1 MQPSPAA
8 ESARPTL
15 TRRLARLMTWF
26 GGSRHWWT
34 LGLVCALIA
43 AVTEPLMAAMLKPL
57 LDRGFT
63 RGQLPLWAIPAAVIL
78 LFAVRGLA
86 QFISQYALARIA
98 NEGMQ
103 RLRRVLFQRLLA
115 AELALFSR
123 QSASSLS
130 NTVVYE
136 VQTGALLLVQAL
148 LGLSRDG
155 FTLIALLLYLV
166 YLNWKLTLIVGVLV
180 PGVAWIIK
188 AFSKRLYRL
197 TLLGQQATDELA
209 YVVEENVLAHRMV
222 RLHNAE
228 ASQTRRFDRLSH
240 DLNRLA
246 VKSTIASAAT
256 TPLTQIVA
264 AVALSAVVMIALWQS
279 GKQGFTVGGFV
290 AYITAM
296 LMLIAPIRRLADM
309 TSPITRGL
317 AALERGLALID
328 EVAPESQG
336 SFRTPR
342 VVGRIELRAV
352 HVNYRGAQEARAL
365 DGVSL
370 TIAPGEVVAFVGPSG
385 SGKTTLVNLL
395 PRFVLPSAGE
405 VLLDGHAVADWE
417 LKNLRSQ
424 FAMVSQDVVMLN
436 DTLAANVA
444 LGADLD
450 RDRVLTC
457 IAAANLAVHV
467 EGLPQGIDT
476 VLGHNATQ
484 LSGGQRQ
491 RLAIARA
498 LYKDAPVLLLDEA
511 TSALD
516 TESERLVQE
525 ALQRLMRNRTT
536 LIVAHRL
543 STIQHADRIVVMEHG
558 RIVEQGSHAQL
569 MALEGLY
576 SRLQAHAVRSAPE
589 GGEPSL

>member
-1 MQPSPAA
+1 
-8 ESARPTL
+8 
-15 TRRLARLMTWF
+15 MTWF
-26 GGSRHWWT
+26 GGSHRWWA
-34 LGLVCALIA
+34 LGIGAALVAAL
-43 AVTEPLMAAMLKPL
+43 TEPLMPALLKPL

-63 RGQLPLWAIPAAVIL
+63 RGQLALWMVPAAVIL

-86 QFISQYALARIA
+86 QFVSQYALARIA

-103 RLRRVLFQRLLA
+103 QLRRVMFERLLA

-123 QSASSLS
+123 QSASTLS

-136 VQTGALLLVQAL
+136 VQTGAMLLVQAL

-166 YLNWKLTLIVGVLV
+166 YLNWKLTLIVGFLA

-188 AFSKRLYRL
+188 VFSKRLYRL
-197 TLLGQQATDELA
+197 TQLGQQATDELA

-228 ASQTRRFDRLSH
+228 ASQTERFERLSH
-240 DLNRLA
+240 GLNRLA
-246 VKSTIASAAT
+246 VKSTVASAAT

-264 AVALSAVVMIALWQS
+264 AVALSVVVMIALWQS
-279 GKQGFTVGGFV
+279 GEQGLTVGGFV

-317 AALERGLALID
+317 AALERGVALID
-328 EVAPESQG
+328 GVASEPQG
-336 SFRTPR
+336 RFETARTE
-342 VVGRIELRAV
+342 GRIELRNV
-352 HVNYRGAQEARAL
+352 RVNYRGEDEAPAL

-370 TIAPGEVVAFVGPSG
+370 SIAPGEVVAFVGPSG

-395 PRFVLPSAGE
+395 PRFVLPSAGQ
-405 VLLDGHAVADWE
+405 VLLDGHDVAEWQ
-417 LKNLRSQ
+417 LKSLRSQ

-444 LGADLD
+444 LGSKVD
-450 RDRVLTC
+450 RERVLAC
-457 IAAANLAVHV
+457 VAAANLAVHV
-467 EGLPQGIDT
+467 ESLPQGIDT

-525 ALQRLMRNRTT
+525 ALQRLMQNRTT

-543 STIQHADRIVVMEHG
+543 STIQHADRIIVMEHG
-558 RIVEQGSHAQL
+558 RVAEQGTHAQL

-576 SRLQAHAVRSAPE
+576 ARLQTNAMRAAHNDGLV
-589 GGEPSL
+589 PSL

>member
-1 MQPSPAA
+1 
-8 ESARPTL
+8 
-15 TRRLARLMTWF
+15 MTWF
-26 GGSRHWWT
+26 GGSRQWWT
-34 LGLVCALIA
+34 LGVVAALIA
-43 AVTEPLMAAMLKPL
+43 ALTEPLMPALLKPL

-63 RGQLPLWAIPAAVIL
+63 RGQLALWTVPAAIIL
-78 LFAVRGLA
+78 LFAVRGIA
-86 QFISQYALARIA
+86 QFVSQYALARIA

-103 RLRRVLFQRLLA
+103 RLRRVLFERLLA

-123 QSASSLS
+123 QSASALS

-136 VQTGALLLVQAL
+136 VQTGAMLLVQAL

-155 FTLIALLLYLV
+155 FTLVALLAYLI

-180 PGVAWIIK
+180 PGVAWIMK
-188 AFSKRLYRL
+188 VLSKRLYHL
-197 TLLGQQATDELA
+197 TRLGQKATDDLA

-222 RLHNAE
+222 RLHGAE
-228 ASQTRRFDRLSH
+228 TGQLNRFESLSRS
-240 DLNRLA
+240 LNRLA
-246 VKSTIASAAT
+246 VKSTIASAAM
-256 TPLTQIVA
+256 TPLTQLLA
-264 AVALSAVVMIALWQS
+264 AVALSVVVMIALWQS
-279 GKQGFTVGGFV
+279 GEQGLTVGGFV

-309 TSPITRGL
+309 ANPITRGL
-317 AALERGLALID
+317 AALERGLVLID

-336 SFRTPR
+336 SFALAKAA
-342 VVGRIELRAV
+342 GRIELRKV
-352 HVNYRGAQEARAL
+352 CVNYRGADEARAL
-365 DGVSL
+365 DGVNL
-370 TIAPGEVVAFVGPSG
+370 TIEPGEVVAFVGPSG

-395 PRFVLPSAGE
+395 PRFVLPSEGA
-405 VLLDGHAVADWE
+405 VLIDGHAASEWK
-417 LKNLRSQ
+417 LASLRAQ

-444 LGADLD
+444 LGADID
-450 RDRVLTC
+450 RDRVNAC
-457 IAAANLAVHV
+457 VEAANLALHV
-467 EGLPQGIDT
+467 RGLPQGIDT
-476 VLGHNATQ
+476 VLGHNATE

-498 LYKDAPVLLLDEA
+498 LYKDAPILLLDEA

-525 ALQRLMRNRTT
+525 ALNRLMQGRTT

-558 RIVEQGSHAQL
+558 RIAEVGSHAQL
-569 MALEGLY
+569 MAQGGLY
-576 SRLQAHAVRSAPE
+576 ARLQTHAVRTAPA
-589 GGEPSL
+589 GQDPTL